1 MNGMW
6 NSCRESGD
14 HGVINTW
21 DRTPYLTTVRTGEP
35 SLIPSYNNVTRNLFI
50 SDYNSFDGIDND
62 DGSSYYDI
70 SHNVFYLNEGLKSD
84 YHGHDKRYHHNIN
97 IGAGVCCFQFG
108 FISGRDACRGGSCP
122 NGGDVPGPE
131 EFYEAGHTD
140 HCFSNRCIQRPG
152 GSWISGAYAIL
163 WGCNASLP
171 GCAPP
176 GKQVMEVQGNTIY
189 REPGRPC
196 GFESGCD
203 VACGMG
209 SSNTSMLSIAD
220 FESKCGRAVGAA
232 VRPVPSAQEIE
243 EWSRELLSVP
253 K

>member
-35 SLIPSYNNVTRNLFI
+35 SLIPAYNNVTRNLFI

-97 IGAGVCCFQFG
+97 ID
-108 FISGRDACRGGSCP
+108 SYDKK
-122 NGGDVPGPE
+122 
-131 EFYEAGHTD
+131 YD
-140 HCFSNRCIQRPG
+140 HDDKHQHNNNDCQP
-152 GSWISGAYAIL
+152 
-163 WGCNASLP
+163 ASI
-171 GCAPP
+171 
-176 GKQVMEVQGNTIY
+176 KTTN
-189 REPGRPC
+189 
-196 GFESGCD
+196 
-203 VACGMG
+203 
-209 SSNTSMLSIAD
+209 
-220 FESKCGRAVGAA
+220 
-232 VRPVPSAQEIE
+232 
-243 EWSRELLSVP
+243 LLTRNSFT
-253 K
+253 